1 MTMADPTSVMN
12 MDTTA
17 LADSTSNILPSQ
29 SDNTVKDSVTN
40 AKVGQTTL
48 FSSYADPFTD
58 SSQFPMQHATKML
71 PGNQIP
77 IATTDPV
84 MFTGDQG
91 QGQTSQTQSFSG
103 NTQNNQSDLSV
114 TNSAVST
121 NPSDTVQTSDNA
133 KSVISSK
140 TSDSSTIAT
149 SLADKT
155 ASSES
160 DFVTQTTASGKELSG
175 ATKSFSD
182 SITPTGSTVLPV
194 TSSDTGAVIPSSSGS
209 STVLSGQLHGLNTA
223 TETTFSS
230 AAVGLDSVSL
240 KTTSAVPVPPLTGKP
255 LVPEASGD
263 STILGGKAF
272 LLYIHT
278 NDIKLN
284 GRNFIQ
290 FIHVQKKD
298 VSSSVLF

>member
-1 MTMADPTSVMN
+1 MGDPTSVMN

-17 LADSTSNILPSQ
+17 LADSTSNVLPSQ
-29 SDNTVKDSVTN
+29 SDNAVKDSVTN

-48 FSSYADPFTD
+48 FSSYNDPFTD

-84 MFTGDQG
+84 TFTSDQG
-91 QGQTSQTQSFSG
+91 QGQASQTQSFSG
-103 NTQNNQSDLSV
+103 NTQKQQSDLPV
-114 TNSAVST
+114 TDSAGSA

-140 TSDSSTIAT
+140 TSDTLTIAT
-149 SLADKT
+149 NLADKT
-155 ASSES
+155 GSSKS
-160 DFVTQTTASGKELSG
+160 DLVTGTTVSGKELTG
-175 ATKSFSD
+175 ATKSYSD
-182 SITPTGSTVLPV
+182 SIIPTDSTVQPV

-209 STVLSGQLHGLNTA
+209 STVMSGQLHGLNTA

-240 KTTSAVPVPPLTGKP
+240 KTTNAVPVPPLTGKP

-278 NDIKLN
+278 KNGKLN
-284 GRNFIQ
+284 GKNFIQ
-290 FIHVQKKD
+290 CINI
-298 VSSSVLF
+298 